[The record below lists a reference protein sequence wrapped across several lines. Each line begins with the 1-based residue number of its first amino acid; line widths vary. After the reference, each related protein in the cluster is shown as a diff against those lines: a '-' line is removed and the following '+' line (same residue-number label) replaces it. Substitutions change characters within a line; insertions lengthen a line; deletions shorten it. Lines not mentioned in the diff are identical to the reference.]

1 MVYYQC
7 CVLTGWATARL
18 CVIAHKQ
25 RKASALKTKTVAA
38 ESRFACF
45 SCFVS
50 ISLTNQLD
58 FTKKNNYFSR
68 PHTVFFTQSQLSAME
83 KNTSKCKICLFWYFQ
98 HGEKREKGVVGH
110 ESDKLIE
117 QYSAQPTIKKNVLES
132 LTIEQQFESSSI
144 IRRFITLVNSGQIN
158 LFLQMGLIISS
169 TFSF

>member
-1 MVYYQC
+1 MLASLSSSWYTTRKHCITILVVYYQC
-7 CVLTGWATARL
+7 CVLTGWATASL

-68 PHTVFFTQSQLSAME
+68 PHTVFFTQSQLSAMQ

-98 HGEKREKGVVGH
+98 KEKGVVGH

-132 LTIEQQFESSSI
+132 LPQSNSSSHL
-144 IRRFITLVNSGQIN
+144 RLSGD
-158 LFLQMGLIISS
+158 L
-169 TFSF
+169 